1 LGGNI
6 VFHLKWHRWK
16 LGNWTKLE
24 IKYVVKKNL
33 GKLEIEEK
41 VPVFNTSNG
50 SIDGY
55 MMAMITLQI
64 PIRLV
69 CQPAL

>member
-1 LGGNI
+1 LGGSI

-16 LGNWTKLE
+16 IGNWTKLE

-41 VPVFNTSNG
+41 VPAF
-50 SIDGY
+50 
-55 MMAMITLQI
+55 
-64 PIRLV
+64 
-69 CQPAL
+69 